1 VRGGP
6 LAPNPAGRPIA
17 GLPWPDP
24 VAGELPTR
32 FPRWPVRDRHA
43 KTADNVDANAATTA
57 PRPTRGRGRGGEVAR
72 NGSCDSKRGRAIKGV
87 RAFAG
92 WVTDPPEEEPERRSH
107 AVADLAMPETLSA
120 AARYLSG
127 AASKARHCEDV
138 QMPNPSHTKAADA
151 HEIAAK
157 SHRTAAEHHGKGD
170 HQKGHEHSS
179 EAQKHSEAA
188 HKQSVEA
195 HAKSAE
201 HAKK

>member
-1 VRGGP
+1 MPTQRPLRRGQ
-6 LAPNPAGRPIA
+6 
-17 GLPWPDP
+17 
-24 VAGELPTR
+24 T
-32 FPRWPVRDRHA
+32 
-43 KTADNVDANAATTA
+43 
-57 PRPTRGRGRGGEVAR
+57 GGGGGGGGGVTR
-72 NGSCDSKRGRAIKGV
+72 NGSCESKRGRAIKGA
-87 RAFAG
+87 RAFA
-92 WVTDPPEEEPERRSH
+92 RRSH

-151 HEIAAK
+151 HETAAK